1 MKPLA
6 LFAGLLIL
14 LAAPRVAPA
23 QTDRRIEEQ
32 RRVVAA
38 LEKKIAAE
46 EREISKIRQG
56 RNAAEEKARRL
67 ARQLESR
74 SRLLDETTKQERLLH
89 EQLDRSDST
98 ARALDRSLARVRE
111 HYAETVREA
120 YRNYRHNN
128 YLTYLFS
135 SRDFTDAAR
144 RMALLRQAAAR
155 RSEQLAAIDSLSR
168 RVAAEKAV
176 LENRRQS
183 LDSVAQKL
191 RTQREG
197 LQRDAHTARANVKQ
211 MSRREQE
218 ALRRKVAQEEQ
229 LTLAT
234 DELRRLTKGNTE
246 GASFSARTTGLR
258 LPVAGG
264 KVQKYKGN
272 MAEITGPRGAHVL
285 SIYDGRIV
293 NIKRNKVTNKHDVYI
308 AHGEYLTT
316 YTNLGSVCCEKGDK
330 VVRNQRIGT
339 VGPSVDILT
348 METEYKIVFGIF
360 SPKPNETMRA
370 ENCFRR

>member
-1 MKPLA
+1 MKPSVLLA
-6 LFAGLLIL
+6 LLLTL
-14 LAAPRVAPA
+14 VALPRIAPA

-32 RRVVAA
+32 RRVISA

-46 EREISKIRQG
+46 EREISKLRRN
-56 RNAAEEKARRL
+56 RNAAEETARRL
-67 ARQLESR
+67 ARQLETR
-74 SRLLDETTKQERLLH
+74 SRLLDETAQQERFLRDAR
-89 EQLDRSDST
+89 DRSDST
-98 ARALDRSLARVRE
+98 ARSLARSLARVRE
-111 HYAETVREA
+111 QYAETVREA

-144 RMALLRQAAAR
+144 RVALLRQAAAR
-155 RSEQLAAIDSLSR
+155 RAEQLAAIDSLTH
-168 RVAAEKAV
+168 RVAAEQEV
-176 LENRRQS
+176 LDRRKRA
-183 LDSVAQKL
+183 LDSVSQQL
-191 RTQREG
+191 RTQRDG
-197 LQRDAHTARANVKQ
+197 LQRDARTARANVKQ

-246 GASFSARTTGLR
+246 GSSFSARTSGLR

-264 KVQKYKGN
+264 KVKKYKGN
-272 MAEITGPRGAHVL
+272 MAEITGPRGANVL
-285 SIYDGRIV
+285 SIYDGKIV
-293 NIKRNKVTNKHDVYI
+293 NIKRNKVTNRHDVYV

-360 SPKPNETMRA
+360 SPNPKETMRA

>member
-6 LFAGLLIL
+6 LLALLPTL
-14 LAAPRVAPA
+14 LFPLLCPARTDGRV
-23 QTDRRIEEQ
+23 EEQ
-32 RRVVAA
+32 RRVIAA

-46 EREISKIRQG
+46 EREISKLRKSKS
-56 RNAAEEKARRL
+56 AAEEATRRL
-67 ARQLESR
+67 ARQIESR
-74 SRLLDETTKQERLLH
+74 SRLLDETSKQERLLR
-89 EQLDRSDST
+89 ERLDRSDST
-98 ARALDRSLARVRE
+98 ARALGRSLAQTRE
-111 HYAETVREA
+111 RYAETVREA
-120 YRNYRHNN
+120 YRNYRQNN

-144 RMALLRQAAAR
+144 RIAILRRAAAR
-155 RSEQLAAIDSLSR
+155 RSEQLAAIDSLTR
-168 RVAAEKAV
+168 RVAVEKEV
-176 LENRRQS
+176 LDSRKRA
-183 LDSVAQKL
+183 LDSVSQKL
-191 RTQREG
+191 RTQRDG
-197 LQRDAHTARANVKQ
+197 LQRDARTARADVKR
-211 MSRREQE
+211 MTRREQE

-246 GASFSARTTGLR
+246 GASFSARTKGLR

-264 KVQKYKGN
+264 RVKKYKGN

-285 SIYDGRIV
+285 SIYDGKIV
-293 NIKRNKVTNKHDVYI
+293 NIKPNKVTNKHDVYI

-316 YTNLGSVCCEKGDK
+316 YTNLGSVCCRKGDK
-330 VVRNQRIGT
+330 VARNQRIGT

-360 SPKPNETMRA
+360 SPKPDETMRA

>member
-1 MKPLA
+1 M
-6 LFAGLLIL
+6 
-14 LAAPRVAPA
+14 
-23 QTDRRIEEQ
+23 
-32 RRVVAA
+32 
-38 LEKKIAAE
+38 
-46 EREISKIRQG
+46 
-56 RNAAEEKARRL
+56 
-67 ARQLESR
+67 
-74 SRLLDETTKQERLLH
+74 
-89 EQLDRSDST
+89 
-98 ARALDRSLARVRE
+98 
-111 HYAETVREA
+111 REA

-264 KVQKYKGN
+264 KVKKYKGN